1 MEEVQIG
8 DRRRD
13 PKVRCDSRE
22 EEESLKQM
30 FRQLKAI
37 KPGQTAASFAT
48 ALANERVSAAAKHI
62 VAVCNRIEMD
72 GGMNREMPKTD
83 FRG

>member
-8 DRRRD
+8 DRRRRD

-48 ALANERVSAAAKHI
+48 ARSLARAAAKHI
-62 VAVCNRIEMD
+62 GRRVAVQS
-72 GGMNREMPKTD
+72 
-83 FRG
+83 

>member
-8 DRRRD
+8 GIE
-13 PKVRCDSRE
+13 KSVAAATTRE
-22 EEESLKQM
+22 EGEEESLKQM

-48 ALANERVSAAAKHI
+48 AAAAGHI
-62 VAVCNRIEMD
+62 VAAVTGKLAIAR
-72 GGMNREMPKTD
+72 
-83 FRG
+83 FVA